1 MNASGVVTLLT
12 DFGVQDPFVGV
23 MKGVILGRNPA
34 ARLVDLTHHIEPQC
48 VAAGAFWLGETF
60 RYFPAGSVH
69 LAVVD
74 PGVGSERA
82 GIILE
87 ASGHFF
93 VGPDNGLFERVVAR
107 SEGVRAF
114 RIDGARA
121 GLAEVSRTFHG
132 RDVFA
137 PVAAELSRGVQPE
150 ALGAAGELTPTAL
163 LAEPRWQGA
172 ELLGEIVTSDH
183 FGNLVTNIQVSDLR
197 KKRIIFV
204 ECRGVRLALGG
215 TFAELSAEVP
225 GVLLG
230 SFGYLE
236 ICLRNGSAK
245 RQLGAQRGTPLRVS
259 FERERA

>member
-1 MNASGVVTLLT
+1 MKASGVITLLT
-12 DFGVQDPFVGV
+12 DFGLQDPFVGV

-60 RYFPAGSVH
+60 GYFPAGSVH

-82 GIILE
+82 GLMLE
-87 ASGHFF
+87 ASGHWF
-93 VGPDNGLFERVVAR
+93 VGPDNGLFERVLAR
-107 SEGVRAF
+107 SQAVRAF
-114 RIDGARA
+114 HIDNERTGV
-121 GLAEVSRTFHG
+121 AEPSRTFHG

-137 PVAAELSRGVQPE
+137 PVAAELSRGVEPD
-150 ALGAAGELTPTAL
+150 ALGFPGAITPTAL
-163 LAEPRWQGA
+163 LPSPRWQG
-172 ELLGEIVTSDH
+172 EDLLGEVVTSDH
-183 FGNLVTNIQVSDLR
+183 FGNLVTNVAAADLNER
-197 KKRIIFV
+197 GRFYV
-204 ECRGVRLALGG
+204 ECCGAKLTPAG

-236 ICLRNGSAK
+236 ICVRNGSAK
-245 RQLGAQRGTPLRVS
+245 RQLGAQRGSALRVS
-259 FERERA
+259 FEREHA